1 MKELLKFLTEM
12 HEKHEPVN
20 FEIIS
25 LLDEFVIK
33 IRIQNLLVTQ
43 KVKKF
48 IVEHSSSYDT
58 IIPNL
63 IYAVN
68 ERIKN
73 YGND

>member
-33 IRIQNLLVTQ
+33 IRIEDILVVQ

-48 IVEHSSSYDT
+48 IVEHSCSYDT

-63 IYAVN
+63 IIAIN

-73 YGND
+73 YG